1 VSYAE
6 KTAPR
11 EFGQL
16 VKLGAADGGP
26 LEVHVVSYAVPA
38 LEAKF
43 RRTIDA
49 PAATPAIGANSDEL
63 DPA

>member
-1 VSYAE
+1 M
-6 KTAPR
+6 
-11 EFGQL
+11 
-16 VKLGAADGGP
+16 GGP

-43 RRTIDA
+43 RRAIDA
-49 PAATPAIGANSDEL
+49 PAETPAIGAKSDEL